1 MNFFVGTAI
10 VIGAAVAVFAF
21 ASGVSGA
28 SKKEKKPTYTRFIFP
43 PDLGEPDTEYEYRFR
58 DLDDGTTLFEYEFDQ
73 RHNEV
78 IATGLFNPNK
88 KTLKLESFESQTQD
102 ADALE
107 NRTEPCESLEDARV
121 AFHNYLRG
129 N

>member
-1 MNFFVGTAI
+1 MNFILGTAI

-21 ASGVSGA
+21 ASGDSGA

-43 PDLGEPDTEYEYRFR
+43 PDLGEPDTEYGYRFR
-58 DLDDGTTLFEYEFDQ
+58 DLEDGTTLFEYEFDQ

-78 IATGLFNPNK
+78 IATGLFDPNK